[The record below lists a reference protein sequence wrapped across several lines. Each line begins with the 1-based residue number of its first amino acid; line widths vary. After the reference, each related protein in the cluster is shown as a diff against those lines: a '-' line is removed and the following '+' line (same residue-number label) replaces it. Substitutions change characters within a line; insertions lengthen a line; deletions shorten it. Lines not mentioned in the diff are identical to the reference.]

1 MPKKLLCRGTRR
13 RIGGASRLCQVARS
27 CSYVLDGLRSWLRD
41 RCSVLG
47 VNRREGPLSE
57 GSDRGK
63 IENGGCASLARVS
76 SRARWAPRSRSLD
89 PRLLRRSRLLESLAL
104 AFDRSSLGIANRRSV
119 RGFNY
124 VNRNL
129 SKQEEKSPDKVK
141 VSWQPSEM
149 WSVENICCTANLQSE
164 SEHST
169 QANHKQAKTCHSV
182 TITTCSKEKT
192 KKKETS
198 ELPITNSTTS
208 TRLNLGSIRSLPD
221 LYSGLALGLISGW
234 KPPNARMAWD
244 FSNSDAWL
252 AVMAQRAGCTAFNP
266 WHKGLP
272 GSVWK
277 HQLWFIWPG
286 PSLKVH
292 PAGMT

>member
-1 MPKKLLCRGTRR
+1 MATGGGSMGATCRGTRR

-119 RGFNY
+119 RGVNY
-124 VNRNL
+124 VKRNL
-129 SKQEEKSPDKVK
+129 SKQEEKGPDKVT

-149 WSVENICCTANLQSE
+149 WSVETCVVHQFVKKKGQSD
-164 SEHST
+164 SEQSP
-169 QANHKQAKTCHSV
+169 QANHKSQASNEKSFIHNDN
-182 TITTCSKEKT
+182 IQQREIEKERKNRT
-192 KKKETS
+192 FNCKFNN
-198 ELPITNSTTS
+198 IDSTQ
-208 TRLNLGSIRSLPD
+208 TRVHRKPARLIFRVGAGPYKWLEASQRQNGSWFLKILMPDWLYWLRGPAVRPLVHGAKASLVPF
-221 LYSGLALGLISGW
+221 GNINCG
-234 KPPNARMAWD
+234 
-244 FSNSDAWL
+244 
-252 AVMAQRAGCTAFNP
+252 
-266 WHKGLP
+266 
-272 GSVWK
+272 
-277 HQLWFIWPG
+277 
-286 PSLKVH
+286 
-292 PAGMT
+292 

>member
-1 MPKKLLCRGTRR
+1 MATGGGSMGATCRGTRR

-129 SKQEEKSPDKVK
+129 SKQEEKNPDKVR

-182 TITTCSKEKT
+182 TIHNMQQRENEKEGNFR
-192 KKKETS
+192 TS
-198 ELPITNSTTS
+198 NYKFNNINSTQS
-208 TRLNLGSIRSLPD
+208 RVHRIPARHMFRVGTRPYKWLEASQRRNGSWFLNKLMPD
-221 LYSGLALGLISGW
+221 
-234 KPPNARMAWD
+234 
-244 FSNSDAWL
+244 WL
-252 AVMAQRAGCTAFNP
+252 
-266 WHKGLP
+266 
-272 GSVWK
+272 
-277 HQLWFIWPG
+277 
-286 PSLKVH
+286 
-292 PAGMT
+292 